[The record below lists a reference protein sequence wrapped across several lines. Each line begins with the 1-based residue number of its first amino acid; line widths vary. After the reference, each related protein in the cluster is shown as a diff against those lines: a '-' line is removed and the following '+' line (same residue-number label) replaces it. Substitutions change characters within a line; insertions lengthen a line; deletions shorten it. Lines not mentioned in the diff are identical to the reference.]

1 MKYQYFYQTKTNENR
16 DGWITAKNRAEAYAA
31 LRKQGI
37 RPYRVVGDDPV
48 RWQPWAIGALV
59 AALTVALAA
68 VLLFRTASAAD
79 GLPARRC
86 QIIGEAETVRAGV
99 ADGWAA
105 VFPLK
110 LDRHLA
116 LYAQP
121 GWAVEHRDLTDEEVA
136 GFAADL
142 AEPACAVLPGDGPE
156 VRQLKGIVAAMRGEL
171 AARIAE
177 GGTVRDYL
185 EFLDWRQED
194 EIAYQRQA
202 REQLLRTPDSLRE
215 KALVNTN
222 IRLREMGLPEIGE

>member
-48 RWQPWAIGALV
+48 RWQPWAVGALV
-59 AALTVALAA
+59 AALAVALAA
-68 VLLFRTASAAD
+68 VLVFRTVSVAEEA
-79 GLPARRC
+79 PARRG
-86 QIIGEAETVRAGV
+86 QIAGDAETIRAGV
-99 ADGWAA
+99 ADDWSE

-110 LDRHLA
+110 LDRLLA
-116 LYAQP
+116 RYAQP
-121 GWAVEHRDLTDEEVA
+121 GWAVEPSILTDEEVDA
-136 GFAADL
+136 LAADL
-142 AEPACAVLPGDGPE
+142 DEPPCAVLPEDGPE

-171 AARIAE
+171 AARLAE